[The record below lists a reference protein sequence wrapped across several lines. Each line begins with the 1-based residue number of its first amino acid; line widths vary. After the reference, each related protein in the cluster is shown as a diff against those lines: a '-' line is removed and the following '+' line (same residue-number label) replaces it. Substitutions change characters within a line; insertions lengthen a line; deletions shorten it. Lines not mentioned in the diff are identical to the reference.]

1 MKTPTTGTPT
11 TGTPTNPTEIEK
23 LEKLVKYHNIKYF
36 VDNNPEISDEEFDI
50 LTEQLRKLKPDS
62 AVLYELVGE
71 IGDIKHTTP
80 MLSLEKKYT
89 YEDIKKWVTDINDE
103 NYIVEPK
110 YDGMAA
116 RYQNNTLSTRGDGFY
131 GENISER
138 LKYLTVIGNLPSD
151 PNVSAHGEI
160 VITLSYF
167 RENLE
172 GTYKNPR
179 NAVVGIIKS
188 KQVKP
193 EGIKAIRD
201 GMIHF
206 VLYDQSTVIQVKQKD
221 LLNETTWEE
230 ILEQM
235 FQIDYALDGIVI
247 KATSE
252 NIKNSLFATQHHE
265 KWQIAYKS
273 PAERKETV
281 VVGITDQV
289 GRTGRITSVAQV
301 KPIVL
306 SGATVTNVT
315 LHNIEFIEKTG
326 IDIGDKVEICRSGE
340 VIPFI
345 TQVFP
350 ADLPQ
355 NKRTYKIPTNCPVCA
370 SKLIRNNK
378 YLECPNPDCA
388 ARKAQSYEYFFKV
401 LNAEE
406 LGIKTIETLINAF
419 KIDSIIDFYELKDS
433 EIAKLDRLGEKSAK
447 KIVSNIRNTLNG
459 TITPTQLLQALGIR
473 EIGPATSMWIIN
485 HFGFE
490 NLHKL
495 TAEDIATVK
504 GIGPVKAKYFIEDLR
519 KRWPLVEELLKLGLQ
534 FEEVSKSTKLNG
546 KSFAITGKKEKYSRD
561 ELIKMINDNGGT
573 YKTSIT
579 KDLSYLIAGEDA
591 GSKAEKAGKLGV
603 EIISETQFLK
613 LI

>member
-1 MKTPTTGTPT
+1 MKISSTRTPTTATPST
-11 TGTPTNPTEIEK
+11 PTEIEK

-71 IGDIKHTTP
+71 IGEIKHTTP

-89 YEDIKKWVTDINDE
+89 YEDIKKWVSEINDK

-110 YDGMAA
+110 YDGMAG
-116 RYQNNTLSTRGDGFY
+116 RYQNNTLSTRGDGYY

-138 LKYLTVIGNLPSD
+138 LKNLNVIGKLPSD
-151 PNVSAHGEI
+151 PDVSAYGEI
-160 VITLSYF
+160 VIPLSYF

-206 VLYDQSTVIQVKQKD
+206 VLYDQSTLIHVKQDD

-252 NIKNSLFATQHHE
+252 SIKSSLFATQHHE

-273 PAERKETV
+273 PAERKETEI
-281 VVGITDQV
+281 VGITDQV

-301 KPIVL
+301 KPVVL

-350 ADLPQ
+350 ANLPQ
-355 NKRTYKIPTNCPVCA
+355 NKRTYKIPTSCPVCA
-370 SKLIRNNK
+370 SKLVRNNK
-378 YLECPNPDCA
+378 YLECSNANCP

-401 LNAEE
+401 LNVEE

-419 KIDSIIDFYELKDS
+419 KIDSIMDFYKLKDS
-433 EIAKLDRLGEKSAK
+433 EIAKLGRLGEKSAK
-447 KIVSNIRNTLNG
+447 KIVANIHNTLKEN
-459 TITPTQLLQALGIR
+459 ITPTQLLQALGIK

-495 TAEDIATVK
+495 TAEDISTVK
-504 GIGPVKAKYFIEDLR
+504 GIGPVKAKYFIEDL
-519 KRWPLVEELLKLGLQ
+519 KNRWPLVVELLKMGLK
-534 FEEVSKSTKLNG
+534 FEEINKTTKLKN

-561 ELIKMINDNGGT
+561 ELVKMITDNGGT

-591 GSKAEKAGKLGV
+591 GSKAEKAEKLGV
-603 EIISETQFLK
+603 AIINESQFLK